1 MGLLIKLNNNDTN
14 LKSLKFGQ
22 DRPGGGD
29 SGQPYIQKPIPP
41 PTNDNIPNVDD
52 FLLRGGLD
60 APKTAL
66 EDIAR
71 LTKYMF
77 DGKSPKGALF
87 VTKQNLL
94 SRIAPKTEASK
105 GTAYAGGPLNSGVY
119 TPLSTLAQAGVGF
132 LGEHLD
138 KQGIDPT
145 GTFPTLSLKKYED
158 IIKSQTPDDFKDTN
172 RLVLLDSLIK
182 KDNPGNLGSD
192 LNYTLNK
199 GNSVIEY
206 DGGPGSIL
214 GIGKTNIR
222 FADQRTGKNNPKIPK
237 KFFIPD
243 SEIGD
248 FSIFKRPET
257 SDVNYNDLLGASKAE
272 GLIPK
277 QNFLSDGGQF
287 GEINGQRRYFGP
299 HLTNQPSQS
308 RNPTIKPK
316 SNPTGQDLLGPKGY
330 QVGNNLKYQTDQSSS
345 TYYSPIED
353 KLNNSYNRQL
363 TSPSQFLLGDT
374 WRVTDN
380 DLIIPDYSS
389 YNTLKRDYTDAAI
402 SSSGGGLW
410 DQFNTNAIIH
420 KDGYL
425 ADLDKNAGTWK
436 IGDTVNINQNNAY
449 PGGIAPDFR
458 KTPRQKRGLY
468 PLPSTAQNP
477 EQLQG
482 LPGYGDMG
490 KGETYSNYLTVEK
503 NLAKGKTNDLT
514 ANTLQKIYYSSNNS
528 SFITPTNPFT
538 SNITETGDIIPFRIK
553 IINPELPKS
562 DGITLTFRAYI
573 DDFSDSYNADWKAQ
587 NYMGRAESFWKYNS
601 FGRSIS
607 LGFTVV
613 ADSKNHIGS
622 MYDHLNTLAASLAPT
637 YTSQGYMAGNIH
649 EVTVGN
655 YILNQTGIIQG
666 LTYDITDESPWDVD
680 EKLPLYIKVTGFK
693 FTPIQT
699 FRPES
704 LFSGPTNKFINQKI
718 NQPINP

>member
-29 SGQPYIQKPIPP
+29 SGQPYIQKPIPSH
-41 PTNDNIPNVDD
+41 TKDSIPNIDD

-66 EDIAR
+66 EDVAR

-105 GTAYAGGPLNSGVY
+105 GAAYAGGPLNSGVY
-119 TPLSTLAQAGVGF
+119 TPLSTLSQAGVGF

-145 GTFPTLSLKKYED
+145 GAFPTLSLKKYED
-158 IIKSQTPDDFKDTN
+158 VIKSQTTDDFTDTN

-182 KDNPGNLGSD
+182 EGNTSNLGFG
-192 LNYTLNK
+192 LNYTLNS
-199 GNSVIEY
+199 GTSVIEY

-214 GIGKTNIR
+214 GIGKTRIR
-222 FADQRTGKNNPKIPK
+222 FADQRTGKNNTLSTLDPKYFYEGGLTRPK
-237 KFFIPD
+237 
-243 SEIGD
+243 
-248 FSIFKRPET
+248 T
-257 SDVNYNDLLGASKAE
+257 DVNYNDLLGASNLE
-272 GLIPK
+272 GLDNLNIGINENGNLTTYYNPDLK
-277 QNFLSDGGQF
+277 YSTLSKD
-287 GEINGQRRYFGP
+287 
-299 HLTNQPSQS
+299 
-308 RNPTIKPK
+308 
-316 SNPTGQDLLGPKGY
+316 NPTGQPISGPSGY
-330 QVGNNLKYQTDQSSS
+330 QVGNNLKYQTKQSDS

-353 KLNNSYNRQL
+353 KLKNLYNRQL

-380 DLIIPDYSS
+380 NLIIPDYSS
-389 YNTLKRDYTDAAI
+389 NNTLKRDYDDIDIDIA
-402 SSSGGGLW
+402 GGGLW
-410 DQFNTNAIIH
+410 KDFNTQQKTH
-420 KDGYL
+420 KGGYL
-425 ADLDKNAGTWK
+425 ADLDKNAGTWA
-436 IGDTVNINQNNAY
+436 IDGTTYVNNNNAY

-468 PLPSTAQNP
+468 PLPPTAQNP
-477 EQLQG
+477 NFSNG

-490 KGETYSNYLTVEK
+490 KGEGYSKYITDENTL
-503 NLAKGKTNDLT
+503 DD
-514 ANTLQKIYYSSNNS
+514 NTLQRIYYTSDKS
-528 SFITPTNPFT
+528 SFKT
-538 SNITETGDIIPFRIK
+538 SKNSFLDGAQDIIPFRIK
-553 IINPELPKS
+553 IINPELPS
-562 DGITLTFRAYI
+562 STGTTLTFRAYI
-573 DDFSDSYNADWKAQ
+573 DSFSDSYNSDWKAQ
-587 NYMGRAESFWKYNS
+587 NYMGRAESFWKYNA
-601 FGRSIS
+601 FGRDIS

-613 ADSKNHIGS
+613 ADNGTNLDS
-622 MYDHLNTLAASLAPT
+622 MYEHLNTLAASLAPT

-655 YILNQTGIIQG
+655 YISNQTGIIQG
-666 LTYDITDESPWDVD
+666 LTYDIMDESPWDVD
-680 EKLPLYIKVTGFK
+680 KNLPLYIKVTGFK
-693 FTPIQT
+693 FTPIHT

-704 LFSGPTNKFINQKI
+704 LFSGPGNKFIN
-718 NQPINP
+718 

>member
-29 SGQPYIQKPIPP
+29 SGQPYIQKPIPS
-41 PTNDNIPNVDD
+41 PTKDSIPNVDD

-145 GTFPTLSLKKYED
+145 GAFPTLSLKKYED
-158 IIKSQTPDDFKDTN
+158 VIKSQTTDDFKDTN

-182 KDNPGNLGSD
+182 EGNTSNLGFD

-222 FADQRTGKNNPKIPK
+222 FADQRTGKNNTLSTLDPKYFYKGGQTRPQEYIDPK
-237 KFFIPD
+237 KYLGTSI
-243 SEIGD
+243 SSTLTEEQIGIEAGV
-248 FSIFKRPET
+248 FNRYYSLNTPNST
-257 SDVNYNDLLGASKAE
+257 LSK
-272 GLIPK
+272 
-277 QNFLSDGGQF
+277 
-287 GEINGQRRYFGP
+287 Y
-299 HLTNQPSQS
+299 
-308 RNPTIKPK
+308 
-316 SNPTGQDLLGPKGY
+316 NPTGQDLLGPKGY
-330 QVGNNLKYQTDQSSS
+330 QVGNNLKYQTKQSGS
-345 TYYSPIED
+345 TYYSPIEN
-353 KLNNSYNRQL
+353 KLNNLYNRQL

-477 EQLQG
+477 EQPQG

-490 KGETYSNYLTVEK
+490 KGEGYSNYLTVEK
-503 NLAKGKTNDLT
+503 NLGVGKTNDLA

-528 SFITPTNPFT
+528 SFITSNNPFT
-538 SNITETGDIIPFRIK
+538 SNITDKVDIIPFRIK
-553 IINPELPKS
+553 VINPELPS
-562 DGITLTFRAYI
+562 SAGTVLTFRAYI

-680 EKLPLYIKVTGFK
+680 KKLPLYIKVTGFK

-704 LFSGPTNKFINQKI
+704 LFSGPTNKFIN
-718 NQPINP
+718 

>member
-22 DRPGGGD
+22 DGPGGGD
-29 SGQPYIQKPIPP
+29 SGQPYIQKPIPS

-105 GTAYAGGPLNSGVY
+105 GTAYAGGALNSGVY

-145 GTFPTLSLKKYED
+145 GAFPTLSLKKYED
-158 IIKSQTPDDFKDTN
+158 VIKSQTSDDFKDTN

-182 KDNPGNLGSD
+182 EGNTSNLGFD

-222 FADQRTGKNNPKIPK
+222 FADQRTGKNNPNIPK
-237 KFFIPD
+237 NFFTD

-248 FSIFKRPET
+248 FSIFQRQLP
-257 SDVNYNDLLGASKAE
+257 SDVNNNNLLGASKAE
-272 GLIPK
+272 GLIPE

-287 GEINGQRRYFGP
+287 VGIGNQKRYFGP
-299 HLTNQPSQS
+299 HLTTQPSQS

-316 SNPTGQDLLGPKGY
+316 SNPTGQDLSGSSGY
-330 QVGNNLKYQTDQSSS
+330 QVKNNLKYQTQKTDS
-345 TYYSPIED
+345 TYYSPIEN
-353 KLNNSYNRQL
+353 KLNNLYNRQL
-363 TSPSQFLLGDT
+363 LSPPQFYDGT
-374 WRVTDN
+374 WRATNNNIV
-380 DLIIPDYSS
+380 IPGYSS
-389 YNTLKRDYTDAAI
+389 RNTLIRDNTDAEVSAAR
-402 SSSGGGLW
+402 GGLW
-410 DQFNTNAIIH
+410 KEFNTNAIQHIS
-420 KDGYL
+420 GYL
-425 ADLDKNAGTWK
+425 ADLDKNAGTWATD
-436 IGDTVNINQNNAY
+436 GVTYINNNNAY

-468 PLPSTAQNP
+468 PLAPTAQNP
-477 EQLQG
+477 DQPNG

-490 KGETYSNYLTVEK
+490 KGETYSKYITDGNS
-503 NLAKGKTNDLT
+503 LAN
-514 ANTLQKIYYSSNNS
+514 NTLQNIYHASDNS
-528 SFITPTNPFT
+528 SFIKSNNPFDP
-538 SNITETGDIIPFRIK
+538 NTGDIIPFRIK

-601 FGRSIS
+601 FARNVS

-613 ADSKNHIGS
+613 ADNEFHLTS
-622 MYDHLNTLAASLAPT
+622 MYDNLNSLASSLAPT

-649 EVTVGN
+649 EVTVGH
-655 YILNQTGIIQG
+655 YLLEQTGIIQG
-666 LTYDITDESPWDVD
+666 LTYDIIDESPWDVD
-680 EKLPLYIKVTGFK
+680 TKLPLYIKVTGFK
-693 FTPIQT
+693 FTPIHT

-704 LFSGPTNKFINQKI
+704 RFKIPSHRFIN
-718 NQPINP
+718 

>member
-1 MGLLIKLNNNDTN
+1 MGLLIKLNNNDTD

-22 DRPGGGD
+22 DRPGGGN
-29 SGQPYIQKPIPP
+29 SGQPYIQKPIPSH
-41 PTNDNIPNVDD
+41 TKDNIPNVDD

-66 EDIAR
+66 EDVAR

-105 GTAYAGGPLNSGVY
+105 GAAYAGGPLNSGVY

-145 GTFPTLSLKKYED
+145 GAFPTLSLKKYED
-158 IIKSQTPDDFKDTN
+158 VIKSQTSDDFKDTN

-182 KDNPGNLGSD
+182 EGNTSNLGFD

-214 GIGKTNIR
+214 GIGKTRIK
-222 FADQRTGKNNPKIPK
+222 FADQRTGENNPISTIDPK
-237 KFFIPD
+237 YFYK
-243 SEIGD
+243 GGLM
-248 FSIFKRPET
+248 RPKT
-257 SDVNYNDLLGASKAE
+257 DMNYNNLLGASKN
-272 GLIPK
+272 
-277 QNFLSDGGQF
+277 QN
-287 GEINGQRRYFGP
+287 
-299 HLTNQPSQS
+299 LTNLDTGINENGKLTTYY
-308 RNPTIKPK
+308 NPDLKYSTLSKD
-316 SNPTGQDLLGPKGY
+316 NPTGQSLSGSLGY
-330 QVGNNLKYQTDQSSS
+330 QVGNNLKYQTQETDS
-345 TYYSPIED
+345 TYYSPIEN
-353 KLNNSYNRQL
+353 KLNDSYKRQL
-363 TSPSQFLLGDT
+363 TSPSQFVYGNT
-374 WRVTDN
+374 WRATN
-380 DLIIPDYSS
+380 NNTIIPEYES
-389 YNTLKRDYTDAAI
+389 YNTLIRDYDDIDIDIA
-402 SSSGGGLW
+402 GGGLW
-410 DQFNTNAIIH
+410 DKFNTNAIIH

-425 ADLDKNAGTWK
+425 ADLDKNSGTWK
-436 IGDTVNINQNNAY
+436 IGDTVHINQNNAY

-458 KTPRQKRGLY
+458 KTPRQIRGLY
-468 PLPSTAQNP
+468 SLPSTAKNP
-477 EQLQG
+477 NFPNG

-490 KGETYSNYLTVEK
+490 KGEGYSNYLTVDP
-503 NLAKGKTNDLT
+503 NLAEGKTNDLA

-528 SFITPTNPFT
+528 SFITSNNPFT
-538 SNITETGDIIPFRIK
+538 SNITDKVDIIPFRIK
-553 IINPELPKS
+553 IINPELPSS
-562 DGITLTFRAYI
+562 DGTVLTFRAYI
-573 DDFSDSYNADWKAQ
+573 DSFSDSYNADWKAQ
-587 NYMGRAESFWKYNS
+587 TYMGRAESFWKYNS
-601 FGRSIS
+601 FGRDIS

-613 ADSKNHIGS
+613 ADNGNNLNS

-655 YILNQTGIIQG
+655 YITNQTGIIQG
-666 LTYDITDESPWDVD
+666 LTYDIMDESPWDID
-680 EKLPLYIKVTGFK
+680 KNLPLYIKVTGFK

-704 LFSGPTNKFINQKI
+704 LFSGPTNKFIN
-718 NQPINP
+718 